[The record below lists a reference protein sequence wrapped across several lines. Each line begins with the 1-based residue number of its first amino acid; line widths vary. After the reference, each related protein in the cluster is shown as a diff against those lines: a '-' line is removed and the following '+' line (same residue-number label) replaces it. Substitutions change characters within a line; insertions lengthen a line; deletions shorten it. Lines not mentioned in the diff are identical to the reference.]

1 MKQPMFAKNTPIDEK
16 RVSKIEAFV
25 ARLLRR
31 SKKTAEAMLTPYPI
45 SNCISGENVSGTVLK
60 YMFAA
65 RGIIGKGRIQTDK
78 RLKSGMRITV
88 LLENELGGQS
98 KSYIAN
104 RNIMLVEPNLEVF
117 SGDRL
122 NVSVNPV
129 DPEDGALTEIWIAF
143 VWTPHIGEATVKS
156 FLIDKVLE
164 EIEAPKEI
172 EDA

>member
-1 MKQPMFAKNTPIDEK
+1 MFAKGTPIDEK
-16 RVSKIEAFV
+16 RVSKIETIV

-31 SKKTAEAMLTPYPI
+31 SKKTAEAVLTPYPI

-65 RGIIGKGRIQTDK
+65 KGIIDKGRIQVNK
-78 RLKSGMRITV
+78 KLKSGMRITV

-104 RNIMLVEPNLEVF
+104 RNIMLIEPNLEVF

-122 NVSVNPV
+122 TVSVNPV
-129 DPEDGALTEIWIAF
+129 NSEDGGLTEIWISF
-143 VWTPHIGEATVKS
+143 VWTPHVGEATVKS
-156 FLIDKVLE
+156 FLIDKLD
-164 EIEAPKEI
+164 EIELTGD